1 MNIPD
6 FSSFLGSLNNQ
17 GFLLMKGPKVYQL
30 QTSDYWDIT
39 VYIMQQQSLTA
50 SLDDLKT
57 SDIKQTKTDKGV
69 IVGVMCCTIEMNW
82 VKV

>member
-50 SLDDLKT
+50 LLDNLKT
-57 SDIKQTKTDKGV
+57 SDIKQMQYLLNRTKGDTV
-69 IVGVMCCTIEMNW
+69 WIAHIAL
-82 VKV
+82 